1 MVGVKIAEHS
11 YSSSALSVSVFSVRY
26 VKRFVLPER
35 QFSEVTTN
43 LLQKQKK
50 IRNHPS
56 VY

>member
-11 YSSSALSVSVFSVRY
+11 YSSGALSVSVFSVRY
-26 VKRFVLPER
+26 VKCFVLPER
-35 QFSEVTTN
+35 QFSEVMTN
-43 LLQKQKK
+43 LLQKQK